1 MPSGAGAGFW
11 GALGLVGRK
20 NSIGVARQ
28 PVDTHSVALP
38 PQIIDMLDFIM
49 FFEPVV
55 CELHIKPLLATD
67 TNYDGRISIGHC
79 QKAL

>member
-28 PVDTHSVALP
+28 PVDTHGVALP

-49 FFEPVV
+49 FFEPV
-55 CELHIKPLLATD
+55 EL
-67 TNYDGRISIGHC
+67 G
-79 QKAL
+79 